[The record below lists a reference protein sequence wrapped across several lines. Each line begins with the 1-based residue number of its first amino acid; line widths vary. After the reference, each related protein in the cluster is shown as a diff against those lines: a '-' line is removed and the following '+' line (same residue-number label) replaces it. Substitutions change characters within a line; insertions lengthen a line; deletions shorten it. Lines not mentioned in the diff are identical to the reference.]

1 MPADPTYQALPTLPL
16 VGLAVR
22 ILSASLVGAKR
33 SFRKD
38 AAWAVKSLAPPVR
51 VYGLE
56 NMPAAGPCL
65 VTLNHYSRPGT
76 QGFWLAL
83 GVSALAPVEITW
95 VMTAAW
101 SYTGQ
106 RRGIIMKPIVRWF
119 IGLISRTYGTLRLP
133 SVPPMLGEEQERA
146 LAVRKV
152 IQAVR
157 STAHPIIGLAPEG
170 GDIPG
175 GKLGWP
181 PPGAGR
187 FMLHLNRLGLSV
199 LPVGINE
206 ENGAFCFRF
215 GTPYQLDVPD
225 GLSSEEQD
233 QQATRQV
240 MGAIAGLLPQ
250 SMWGDFSPLPNLEDA
265 RVN

>member
-1 MPADPTYQALPTLPL
+1 L
-16 VGLAVR
+16 VG
-22 ILSASLVGAKR
+22 GKR

-38 AAWAVKSLAPPVR
+38 AAWAVKHLVPPIQVN
-51 VYGLE
+51 GQE
-56 NMPAAGPCL
+56 NIPTAGPCL
-65 VTLNHYSRPGT
+65 ITMNHYSRPGT
-76 QGFWLAL
+76 QGFWLAM
-83 GVSALAPVEITW
+83 GVSAVVPVDIRW

-106 RRGIIMKPIVRWF
+106 KRGIIMRPIVRWF
-119 IGLISRTYGTLRLP
+119 IGLISRSYGCLCLP
-133 SVPPMLGEEQERA
+133 SVPPVPGEEQERA

-152 IQAVR
+152 ILAVR
-157 STAHPIIGLAPEG
+157 ETPHLVLGLAAEG

-187 FMLHLNRLGLSV
+187 FMLHLNRMGLPIV
-199 LPVGINE
+199 PVGINE
-206 ENGAFCFRF
+206 ENEVFCFRF
-215 GTPYQLDVPD
+215 GPAYQLTVSD

-233 QQATRQV
+233 KQAIRQV

-250 SMWGDFSPLPNLEDA
+250 SMWGDFSPLINDDRNNSKTLIESA

>member
-1 MPADPTYQALPTLPL
+1 MPADPVYQALPTLPL

-22 ILSASLVGAKR
+22 ILASSLIGQKR

-38 AAWAVKSLAPPVR
+38 AAWAVKSLAPPIR

-56 NMPAAGPCL
+56 NFPGTRPCL
-65 VTLNHYSRPGT
+65 VTMNHYSRPGT

-106 RRGIIMKPIVRWF
+106 KRGIIMRPIVRWF
-119 IGLISRTYGTLRLP
+119 IGLISKTYGTLRLP
-133 SVPPMLGEEQERA
+133 SVPPVLGEEQERA

-152 IQAVR
+152 IRAVR
-157 STAHPIIGLAPEG
+157 AAPQAILGLAPEG

-187 FMLHLNRLGLSV
+187 LMLHLNRLGLPV

-206 ENGAFCFRF
+206 EAGVFCLRF
-215 GTPYQLDVPD
+215 GAPYQLEVPD

-233 QQATRQV
+233 RQATRQV

-250 SMWGDFSPLPNLEDA
+250 SMWGDFLPLQRDS
-265 RVN
+265 R